1 MTCWSKVY
9 YLNMR
14 YVEYIYLSAAL
25 MMVMFAIL
33 EYEYLVASMLTSLVI
48 ASVICISMYF
58 LRRKRR
64 KKIDDIR
71 RKEIEQLEKELE
83 STS

>member
-1 MTCWSKVY
+1 
-9 YLNMR
+9 MR